1 MTRKEA
7 LLQLYKNF
15 SALTMEDHAGAFA
28 MIVKSGLDRGL
39 GFDNFRA
46 ALDGFEKQVAERKNK
61 LN

>member
-1 MTRKEA
+1 
-7 LLQLYKNF
+7 
-15 SALTMEDHAGAFA
+15 